1 MFFWLML
8 LQPDAV
14 AHQQRAADRT
24 AASRPELQ
32 LKLGIKMK
40 QSIAPSPN
48 ILPLVSGGR
57 RYD

>member
-1 MFFWLML
+1 ML
-8 LQPDAV
+8 LQPDTV

-40 QSIAPSPN
+40 QSIASSPN
-48 ILPLVSGGR
+48 IPPLVSCGR
-57 RYD
+57 RHD

>member
-1 MFFWLML
+1 ML
-8 LQPDAV
+8 LQPDTV

-40 QSIAPSPN
+40 QSIAPSPH
-48 ILPLVSGGR
+48 ILIILVSGGR
-57 RYD
+57 RHD